1 MSARTGAAD
10 RGPAAELDVDRDLPD
25 DDGRDAAAGPSARR
39 GRGAVFI
46 ALPIAVVLL
55 ALVVVLATRAPA
67 SDRQVDSPLL
77 GRQAPRIEGQTL
89 EGRSFDSA
97 TYDGRWLVVNFFA
110 TWCVP
115 CVQEHPELIAFQRAQ
130 QEAGQAN
137 VVSVVFSD
145 DRASVE
151 GFFERNGGEW
161 PVVLTEDTVVAEWGV
176 AGVPE
181 SYLVDPGGVVRAK
194 LIGGVTAAGLDSIL
208 GEAGGGPATETTR

>member
-1 MSARTGAAD
+1 MSERRERERAD
-10 RGPAAELDVDRDLPD
+10 DLDREPPD
-25 DDGRDAAAGPSARR
+25 DDVPGAPSVRR
-39 GRGAVFI
+39 GRRAVFI

-55 ALVVVLATRAPA
+55 ALVVILATRDPA
-67 SDRQVDSPLL
+67 SDRQADSPLL